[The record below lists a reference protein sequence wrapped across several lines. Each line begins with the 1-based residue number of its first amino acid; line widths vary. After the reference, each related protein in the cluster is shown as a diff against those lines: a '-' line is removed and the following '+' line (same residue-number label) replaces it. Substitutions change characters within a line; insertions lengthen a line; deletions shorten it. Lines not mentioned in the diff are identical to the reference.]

1 MRLAANRPWNVQLR
15 MRVSEG
21 IAQRTN
27 ANLMASAFVQGLSAF
42 DGGRIQLAPGVSSNP
57 WKRVVVNSFL
67 GATDYTIQLSVTITS
82 RGVIETADVAT
93 IFFNAVKTAG
103 NPGFSTTRLVDALP
117 AAGGGCGA
125 VDTAAGIR
133 SLFGSDV
140 IIRVCLDA
148 SPADPASA
156 TNRPPETTMSDSV
169 TASAG
174 SVVVR
179 DSTDPRE
186 VGLSVRPLSQRIPDG
201 AGSLWGEVPLSYKI
215 GGGAVIGLA
224 AIAILA
230 YAYRSIK

>member
-1 MRLAANRPWNVQLR
+1 MRLAANRPWNVQFRL
-15 MRVSEG
+15 RVSEG

-27 ANLMASAFVQGLSAF
+27 ANLMASSFVQGLGAF
-42 DGGRIQLAPGVSSNP
+42 DGGRIQLAPGVASNP
-57 WKRVVVNSFL
+57 WKRIVENSFL
-67 GATDYTIQLSVTITS
+67 GATDYTIQLSATIIS

-93 IFFNAVKTAG
+93 VFFNAVKTAG
-103 NPGFSTTRLVDALP
+103 NPGFSTTRLVEALP
-117 AAGGGCGA
+117 AAGGGCGS

-174 SVVVR
+174 SVIVR

-201 AGSLWGEVPLSYKI
+201 AGGLWDAIPLSYKI
-215 GGGAVIGLA
+215 GGGAVIGIVALVA
-224 AIAILA
+224 LG
-230 YAYRSIK
+230 YAYRSVK